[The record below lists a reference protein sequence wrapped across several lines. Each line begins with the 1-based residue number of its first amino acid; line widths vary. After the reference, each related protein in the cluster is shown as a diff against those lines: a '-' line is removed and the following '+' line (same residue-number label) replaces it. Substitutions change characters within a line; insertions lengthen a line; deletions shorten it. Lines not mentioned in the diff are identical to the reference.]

1 MDTQVN
7 QRGFWQKVNRGA
19 LLLLALAAAAVVFV
33 VAMRIEESRI
43 EKSAARA
50 IDDYNRTH
58 LADAAGNVNA
68 KAGSRNYYEYDVSYR
83 SLDRIAVSA
92 RYISSSYTA
101 SGDYFELKREGGSR
115 RVVFCKYNSTD
126 DYRADNEL
134 VLCGTGAERR

>member
-1 MDTQVN
+1 MDTQIN
-7 QRGFWQKVNRGA
+7 QRGFWKKVNRGA
-19 LLLLALAAAAVVFV
+19 LLLLVLAVAAVVFV

-43 EKSAARA
+43 EKIAAEA

-58 LADAAGNVNA
+58 LVDAAG
-68 KAGSRNYYEYDVSYR
+68 KAAGNRNYYEYDVSYR

>member
-1 MDTQVN
+1 MDTQIN
-7 QRGFWQKVNRGA
+7 QRGFWKKVNRGA
-19 LLLLALAAAAVVFV
+19 LLLLVLAVAAVVFV

-43 EKSAARA
+43 EKIAAEA

-58 LADAAGNVNA
+58 LVDAAGNA
-68 KAGSRNYYEYDVSYR
+68 AGNRNYYEYDVSYR

-101 SGDYFELKREGGSR
+101 SGDYFELKREGGSW